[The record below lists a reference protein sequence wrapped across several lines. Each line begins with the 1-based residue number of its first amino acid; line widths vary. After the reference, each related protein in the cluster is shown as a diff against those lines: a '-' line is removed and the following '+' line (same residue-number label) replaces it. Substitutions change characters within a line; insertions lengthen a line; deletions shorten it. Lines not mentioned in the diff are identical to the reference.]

1 MEEDYNNVKTSWW
14 NRNWKWFV
22 PTGCLSLILIFGFFI
37 AGVFFEVTSMIEKSD
52 AYKGAMEE
60 VRKNKLVTEKLG
72 TSIESDGMTSGTINV
87 TNETGNCDVEVP
99 IKGSKG
105 TGILFVVAHK
115 KGKWTYD
122 VLSVRV
128 NATQEEINLLKND

>member
-37 AGVFFEVTSMIEKSD
+37 AGIFFEVTSMIEKSD

-87 TNETGNCDVEVP
+87 TNETGNCDVEIP

-128 NATQEEINLLKND
+128 NATQ